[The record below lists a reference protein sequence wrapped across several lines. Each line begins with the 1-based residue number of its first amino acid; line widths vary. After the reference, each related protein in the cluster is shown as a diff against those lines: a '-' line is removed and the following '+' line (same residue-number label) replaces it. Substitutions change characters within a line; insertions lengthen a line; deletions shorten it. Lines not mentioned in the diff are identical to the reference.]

1 VYYTNTLLWRIRVA
15 GKNKKCLGLHVT
27 CPIFLSNFLQNLEFL
42 NKFSQMSPISDFTEK
57 LPVTAA
63 LLHAGQTDGRTDITK
78 LVSVF
83 RAYKNML
90 KINSLEGRGIG
101 KLISGWD
108 SCRTLVN
115 MPVNFLFKKEFIT
128 RNYLKLR

>member
-1 VYYTNTLLWRIRVA
+1 
-15 GKNKKCLGLHVT
+15 
-27 CPIFLSNFLQNLEFL
+27 
-42 NKFSQMSPISDFTEK
+42 MSPISDFTEK